1 MDIIQLL
8 PEHVANQIAAGE
20 VIGRPASAVKE
31 MLENALDSGATKI
44 KLYIKDAGKT
54 LLQVVDNGCGMSE
67 TDARMSFER
76 HATSKINK
84 VDDLFAIKTMGFRG
98 EAMSSM
104 AAIAH
109 IEMKSK
115 LTDKELGTHIFIE
128 GSQVKKQDDCS
139 CSNGTSISIKNLFY
153 NVPARRNFLKSDKV
167 ETRHIMEQFS
177 RIALANPDI
186 KMSMYLDDVEH
197 FHLEKS
203 NKRQRIVNVTGAK
216 SNQKLVPIK
225 EETTL
230 VNLSGFIGK
239 PEFCKRTR
247 GEQYFFVNNR
257 FIKSPYLHHAVKKA
271 YDGLIPDNYF
281 PSYFLYLDI
290 DPKLIDINIHPTK
303 TEIKFEDERSI
314 YAIIRS
320 AVKHSL
326 GKYNVAPTIDFNQ
339 ETAFD
344 IPVLEQGKV
353 LTQPKVK
360 VDTNFNPFEKE
371 KPTKIFSWGDVVSEN
386 KETKIQQ
393 EIEVKWNTELQNKQF
408 LQINNQFILLE
419 TENGIIIIHQ
429 QRAHERILFE
439 YYQSLLENKK
449 TKSQQLA
456 FAYNLT
462 FTNSDYLL
470 IIQLKEPL
478 RNLGFGFELK
488 GKNKIE
494 INSIPPECADG
505 NLETIFEEILEQE
518 KNNNQLVI
526 STKVKIAKVLAK
538 NIAIKKGKSLEQ
550 EEMKMLIS
558 NLFACNLPSICPSG
572 KTTIIN
578 LSLEDITKHF

>member
-1 MDIIQLL
+1 LDIIQLL

-31 MLENALDSGATKI
+31 MLENALDSGATNI
-44 KLYIKDAGKT
+44 KLYIKDSGKT

-67 TDARMSFER
+67 ADARMSFER

-84 VDDLFAIKTMGFRG
+84 ADDLFAIKTMGFRG
-98 EAMSSM
+98 EAMASL

-109 IEMKSK
+109 VEMKSK
-115 LTDKELGTHIFIE
+115 LTEKELGTHIIIE
-128 GSQVKKQDDCS
+128 GSQVKKQEDCS
-139 CSNGTSISIKNLFY
+139 CANGTSISIKNLFY

-167 ETRHIMEQFS
+167 ETRHIIEQFS

-186 KMSMYLDDVEH
+186 NMSLHLDDVEY

-203 NKRQRIVNVTGAK
+203 NKRQRIVSVTGAK
-216 SNQKLVPIK
+216 SNQKLVPIQ
-225 EETTL
+225 EQTTL
-230 VNLSGFIGK
+230 VNISGFIGK

-326 GKYNVAPTIDFNQ
+326 GKYNVAPTIDFNL
-339 ETAFD
+339 ETSFD
-344 IPVLEQGKV
+344 IPVMEKGKAY
-353 LTQPKVK
+353 TQPKVK

-371 KPTKIFSWGDVVSEN
+371 KPTEIFSWGDIVEKAN
-386 KETKIQQ
+386 IQQ
-393 EIEVKWNTELQNKQF
+393 EIEVDWTQEVQEKQL
-408 LQINNQFILLE
+408 LQIKNQFILLE
-419 TENGIIIIHQ
+419 GKGELLIIHQ
-429 QRAHERILFE
+429 QRAHERVLFE
-439 YYQSLLENKK
+439 YYQDLLENKK
-449 TKSQQLA
+449 VESQQLA
-456 FAYNLT
+456 FPFNIT
-462 FTNSDYLL
+462 FSNSDYLL
-470 IIQLKEPL
+470 ITQLEEPL
-478 RNLGFGFELK
+478 HNLGFSFKLK
-488 GKNKIE
+488 DNSIE
-494 INSIPPECADG
+494 INGIPPECTKE
-505 NLETIFEEILEQE
+505 NLEAIFEEILEQE
-518 KNNNQLVI
+518 KNDDKLKIAV
-526 STKVKIAKVLAK
+526 KEKIAKVLAK
-538 NIAIKKGKSLEQ
+538 NIAIKKGKKIEQ
-550 EEMKMLIS
+550 KEMKVLIS
-558 NLFACNLPSICPSG
+558 NLFACDLPSISPNG
-572 KTTIIN
+572 KPTIIN
-578 LSLEDITKHF
+578 LALNDITKHF

>member
-1 MDIIQLL
+1 LDIIQLL

-31 MLENALDSGATKI
+31 MLENALDSGATNI
-44 KLYIKDAGKT
+44 KLYIKDSGKT

-67 TDARMSFER
+67 ADARMSFER

-84 VDDLFAIKTMGFRG
+84 ADDLFAIKTMGFRG
-98 EAMSSM
+98 EAMASL

-109 IEMKSK
+109 VEMKSK
-115 LTDKELGTHIFIE
+115 LTEKELGTHIIIE
-128 GSQVKKQDDCS
+128 GSQVKKQEDCS
-139 CSNGTSISIKNLFY
+139 CANGTSISIKNLFY

-167 ETRHIMEQFS
+167 ETRHIIEQFS

-186 KMSMYLDDVEH
+186 NMSLHLDDVEY

-216 SNQKLVPIK
+216 SNQKLVPIQ
-225 EETTL
+225 EQTTL
-230 VNLSGFIGK
+230 VNISGFIGK

-326 GKYNVAPTIDFNQ
+326 GKYNVAPTIDFNL
-339 ETAFD
+339 ETSFD
-344 IPVLEQGKV
+344 IPVMEKGKGY
-353 LTQPKVK
+353 TQPKVK

-371 KPTKIFSWGDVVSEN
+371 KPTEIFSWGDIVEKAN
-386 KETKIQQ
+386 IQQ
-393 EIEVKWNTELQNKQF
+393 EIEVDWTQEVQEKQL
-408 LQINNQFILLE
+408 LQIKNQFILLE
-419 TENGIIIIHQ
+419 GKGELLIIHQ
-429 QRAHERILFE
+429 QRAHERVLFE
-439 YYQSLLENKK
+439 YYQDLLENKK
-449 TKSQQLA
+449 VESQQLA
-456 FAYNLT
+456 FPFNIT
-462 FTNSDYLL
+462 FSNSDYLL
-470 IIQLKEPL
+470 ITQLEEPL
-478 RNLGFGFELK
+478 HNLGFSFKLK
-488 GKNKIE
+488 DNSIE
-494 INSIPPECADG
+494 IMEFLLSVQR
-505 NLETIFEEILEQE
+505 EIWKLFLR
-518 KNNNQLVI
+518 KFW
-526 STKVKIAKVLAK
+526 S
-538 NIAIKKGKSLEQ
+538 KK
-550 EEMKMLIS
+550 KMM
-558 NLFACNLPSICPSG
+558 
-572 KTTIIN
+572 IN
-578 LSLEDITKHF
+578 

>member
-1 MDIIQLL
+1 LDIIQLL

-20 VIGRPASAVKE
+20 VIRRPASAVKE
-31 MLENALDSGATKI
+31 MLENALDSGGTNI
-44 KLYIKDAGKT
+44 KLYIKDSGKT

-67 TDARMSFER
+67 ADARMSFER
-76 HATSKINK
+76 HATSKINNA
-84 VDDLFAIKTMGFRG
+84 DDLFAIKTMGFRG
-98 EAMSSM
+98 EAMASM

-109 IEMKSK
+109 VEMKSK
-115 LTDKELGTHIFIE
+115 LTEKELGTHIIIE
-128 GSQVKKQDDCS
+128 GGQVKKQEGCS
-139 CSNGTSISIKNLFY
+139 CANGTSISIKNLFY

-186 KMSMYLDDVEH
+186 NMSLHLDDVEY
-197 FHLEKS
+197 FHLEES
-203 NKRQRIVNVTGAK
+203 NKRQRIVSVTGAK

-225 EETTL
+225 EQTTL
-230 VNLSGFIGK
+230 VNISGFIGK

-320 AVKHSL
+320 AVKYSL

-339 ETAFD
+339 ETSFD
-344 IPVLEQGKV
+344 IPVMEKGKAY
-353 LTQPKVK
+353 TQPKVK

-371 KPTKIFSWGDVVSEN
+371 KPTEIFLWEDIVEKAN
-386 KETKIQQ
+386 IQQ
-393 EIEVKWNTELQNKQF
+393 EIEVDWTQEVQEKQL
-408 LQINNQFILLE
+408 LQIKNQFILLE
-419 TENGIIIIHQ
+419 GKGELLIIHQ
-429 QRAHERILFE
+429 QRAHERVLFE
-439 YYQSLLENKK
+439 YYQDLLENKK
-449 TKSQQLA
+449 VESQQLA
-456 FAYNLT
+456 FPFNIT
-462 FTNSDYLL
+462 FSNSDYLL
-470 IIQLKEPL
+470 ITQIEESLH
-478 RNLGFGFELK
+478 NLGFSFKLK
-488 GKNKIE
+488 DNSIE
-494 INSIPPECADG
+494 INGIPPECTKE
-505 NLETIFEEILEQE
+505 NLEAIFEEILEQE
-518 KNNNQLVI
+518 KNDDKLEIAV
-526 STKVKIAKVLAK
+526 KEKIAKVLAK
-538 NIAIKKGKSLEQ
+538 NIAIKKGMKIEQ
-550 EEMKMLIS
+550 KEMKVLVS

-572 KTTIIN
+572 NPTIIN
-578 LSLEDITKHF
+578 LALNDITKHF

>member
-31 MLENALDSGATKI
+31 MLENALDSGATNI
-44 KLYIKDAGKT
+44 KLYIKDSGKT

-67 TDARMSFER
+67 ADARMSFER

-84 VDDLFAIKTMGFRG
+84 ADDLFAIKTMGFRG
-98 EAMSSM
+98 EAMASL

-109 IEMKSK
+109 VEMKSK
-115 LTDKELGTHIFIE
+115 LTEKELGTHIIIE
-128 GSQVKKQDDCS
+128 GSQVKKQEDCS
-139 CSNGTSISIKNLFY
+139 CANGTSISIKNLFY

-167 ETRHIMEQFS
+167 ETRHIIEQFS

-186 KMSMYLDDVEH
+186 NMSLHLDDVEY

-203 NKRQRIVNVTGAK
+203 NKRQRIVSVTGAK
-216 SNQKLVPIK
+216 SNQKLVPIQ
-225 EETTL
+225 EQTTL
-230 VNLSGFIGK
+230 VNISGFIGK

-326 GKYNVAPTIDFNQ
+326 GKYNVAPTIDFNL
-339 ETAFD
+339 ETSFD
-344 IPVLEQGKV
+344 IPVMEKGKAY
-353 LTQPKVK
+353 TQPKVK

-371 KPTKIFSWGDVVSEN
+371 KPTEIFSWGDIVEKAN
-386 KETKIQQ
+386 IQQ
-393 EIEVKWNTELQNKQF
+393 EIEVDWTQEVQEKQL
-408 LQINNQFILLE
+408 LQIKNQFILLE
-419 TENGIIIIHQ
+419 GKGELLIIHQ
-429 QRAHERILFE
+429 QRAHERVLFE
-439 YYQSLLENKK
+439 YYQDLLENKK
-449 TKSQQLA
+449 VESQQLA
-456 FAYNLT
+456 FPFNIT
-462 FTNSDYLL
+462 FSNSDYLL
-470 IIQLKEPL
+470 ITQLEEPL
-478 RNLGFGFELK
+478 HNLGFSFKLK
-488 GKNKIE
+488 DNSIE
-494 INSIPPECADG
+494 INGIPPECTKE
-505 NLETIFEEILEQE
+505 NLEAIFEEILEQE
-518 KNNNQLVI
+518 KNDDKLKIAV
-526 STKVKIAKVLAK
+526 KEKIAKVLAK
-538 NIAIKKGKSLEQ
+538 NIAIKKGKKIEQ
-550 EEMKMLIS
+550 KEMKVLVS
-558 NLFACNLPSICPSG
+558 NLFACDLPSISPNG
-572 KTTIIN
+572 KPTIIN
-578 LSLEDITKHF
+578 LALNDITKHF

>member
-20 VIGRPASAVKE
+20 VIRRPASAVKE
-31 MLENALDSGATKI
+31 MLENALDSGGTNI
-44 KLYIKDAGKT
+44 KLYIKDSGKT

-67 TDARMSFER
+67 ADARMSFER
-76 HATSKINK
+76 HATSKINNA
-84 VDDLFAIKTMGFRG
+84 DDLFAIKTMGFRG
-98 EAMSSM
+98 EAMASM

-109 IEMKSK
+109 VEMKSK
-115 LTDKELGTHIFIE
+115 LTEKELGTHIIIE
-128 GSQVKKQDDCS
+128 GGQVKKQEGCS
-139 CSNGTSISIKNLFY
+139 CANGTSISIKNLFY

-186 KMSMYLDDVEH
+186 NMSLHLDDVEY
-197 FHLEKS
+197 FHLEES
-203 NKRQRIVNVTGAK
+203 NKRQRIVSVTGAK

-225 EETTL
+225 EQTTL
-230 VNLSGFIGK
+230 VNIGGFIGK

-339 ETAFD
+339 ETSFD
-344 IPVLEQGKV
+344 IPVMEKGKAY
-353 LTQPKVK
+353 TQPKVK

-371 KPTKIFSWGDVVSEN
+371 KPTEIFLWEDIVEKAN
-386 KETKIQQ
+386 IQQ
-393 EIEVKWNTELQNKQF
+393 EIEVDWTQEVQEKQL
-408 LQINNQFILLE
+408 LQIKNQFILLE
-419 TENGIIIIHQ
+419 GKGELLIIHQ
-429 QRAHERILFE
+429 QRAHERVLFE
-439 YYQSLLENKK
+439 YYQDLLENKK
-449 TKSQQLA
+449 VESQQLA
-456 FAYNLT
+456 FPFNIT
-462 FTNSDYLL
+462 FSNSDYLL
-470 IIQLKEPL
+470 ITQIEESLH
-478 RNLGFGFELK
+478 NLGFSFKLK
-488 GKNKIE
+488 DNSIE
-494 INSIPPECADG
+494 INGIPPECTKE
-505 NLETIFEEILEQE
+505 NLEAIFEEILEQE
-518 KNNNQLVI
+518 KNDDKLEIAV
-526 STKVKIAKVLAK
+526 KEKIAKVLAK
-538 NIAIKKGKSLEQ
+538 NIAIKKGMKIEQ
-550 EEMKMLIS
+550 KEMKVLVS

-572 KTTIIN
+572 NPTIIN
-578 LSLEDITKHF
+578 LALNDITKHF

>member
-31 MLENALDSGATKI
+31 MLENALDSGATNI
-44 KLYIKDAGKT
+44 KLYIKDSGKT
-54 LLQVVDNGCGMSE
+54 LLQVVDNGCGMSDA
-67 TDARMSFER
+67 DARMSFER

-84 VDDLFAIKTMGFRG
+84 ADDLFAIKTMGFRG
-98 EAMSSM
+98 EAMASL

-109 IEMKSK
+109 VEMKSK
-115 LTDKELGTHIFIE
+115 LTEKELGTHIIIE
-128 GSQVKKQDDCS
+128 GGQVKKQEDCS
-139 CSNGTSISIKNLFY
+139 CANGTSISIKNLFY

-167 ETRHIMEQFS
+167 ETRHIIEQFS

-186 KMSMYLDDVEH
+186 NMSLHLDDVEY

-203 NKRQRIVNVTGAK
+203 NKRQRIVSVTGAK
-216 SNQKLVPIK
+216 SNQKLVPIQ
-225 EETTL
+225 EQTTL
-230 VNLSGFIGK
+230 VNISGFIGK

-326 GKYNVAPTIDFNQ
+326 GKYNVAPTIDFNL
-339 ETAFD
+339 ETSFD
-344 IPVLEQGKV
+344 ISIKEKGKV
-353 LTQPKVK
+353 YNQPKIK
-360 VDTNFNPFEKE
+360 VDTDFNPFEKE
-371 KPTKIFSWGDVVSEN
+371 KPTEIFSWGDIVEKAN
-386 KETKIQQ
+386 IQQ
-393 EIEVKWNTELQNKQF
+393 EIEVDWTQEIQEKQL
-408 LQINNQFILLE
+408 LQIKNQFILLE
-419 TENGIIIIHQ
+419 GKTEILIIHQ
-429 QRAHERILFE
+429 QRAHERVLFE
-439 YYQSLLENKK
+439 YYQNLFENKK
-449 TKSQQLA
+449 VESQQLA
-456 FAYNLT
+456 FPFNLT
-462 FTNSDYLL
+462 FSNSDYLL

-478 RNLGFGFELK
+478 YNLGFGFELK
-488 GKNKIE
+488 GENKIE
-494 INSIPPECADG
+494 INSIPPECAEG
-505 NLETIFEEILEQE
+505 NLEIIFEEILEQE
-518 KNNNQLVI
+518 KNDNQLVI

-538 NIAIKKGKSLEQ
+538 NIAIKKGKKIEQ
-550 EEMKMLIS
+550 KEMKVLIS
-558 NLFACNLPSICPSG
+558 NLFACDLPSISPNG
-572 KTTIIN
+572 KPTIIN
-578 LSLEDITKHF
+578 LALNDITKHF

>member
-31 MLENALDSGATKI
+31 MLENALDSGATNI
-44 KLYIKDAGKT
+44 KLYIKDSGKT

-67 TDARMSFER
+67 ADARMSFER

-84 VDDLFAIKTMGFRG
+84 ADDLFAIKTMGFRG
-98 EAMSSM
+98 EAMASL

-109 IEMKSK
+109 VEMKSK
-115 LTDKELGTHIFIE
+115 LTEKELGTHIIIE
-128 GSQVKKQDDCS
+128 GSQVKKQEDCS
-139 CSNGTSISIKNLFY
+139 CANGTSISIKNLFY

-167 ETRHIMEQFS
+167 ETRHIIEQFS

-186 KMSMYLDDVEH
+186 NMSLHLDDVEY

-203 NKRQRIVNVTGAK
+203 NKRQRIVSVTGAK
-216 SNQKLVPIK
+216 SNQKLVPIQ
-225 EETTL
+225 EQTTL
-230 VNLSGFIGK
+230 VNISGFIGK

-290 DPKLIDINIHPTK
+290 DSKLIDINIHPTK

-326 GKYNVAPTIDFNQ
+326 GKYNVAPTIDFNL
-339 ETAFD
+339 ETSFD
-344 IPVLEQGKV
+344 IPVMEKGKAY
-353 LTQPKVK
+353 TQPKVK

-371 KPTKIFSWGDVVSEN
+371 KPTEIFSWGDIVEKAN
-386 KETKIQQ
+386 IQQ
-393 EIEVKWNTELQNKQF
+393 EIEVDWTQEVQEKQL
-408 LQINNQFILLE
+408 LQIKNQFILLE
-419 TENGIIIIHQ
+419 GKGELLIIHQ
-429 QRAHERILFE
+429 QRAHERVLFE
-439 YYQSLLENKK
+439 YYQDLLENKK
-449 TKSQQLA
+449 VESQQLA
-456 FAYNLT
+456 FPFNIT
-462 FTNSDYLL
+462 FSNSDYLL
-470 IIQLKEPL
+470 ITQLEEPL
-478 RNLGFGFELK
+478 HNLGFSFKLK
-488 GKNKIE
+488 DNSIE
-494 INSIPPECADG
+494 INGIPPECTKE
-505 NLETIFEEILEQE
+505 NLEAIFEEILEQE
-518 KNNNQLVI
+518 KNDDKLKIAV
-526 STKVKIAKVLAK
+526 KEKIAKVLAK
-538 NIAIKKGKSLEQ
+538 NIAIKKGKKIEQ
-550 EEMKMLIS
+550 KEMKVLVS

-572 KTTIIN
+572 NPTIIN
-578 LSLEDITKHF
+578 LALNNITKHF

>member
-20 VIGRPASAVKE
+20 VIRRPASAVKE
-31 MLENALDSGATKI
+31 MLENALDSGGTNI
-44 KLYIKDAGKT
+44 KLYIKDSGKT

-67 TDARMSFER
+67 ADARMSFER
-76 HATSKINK
+76 HATSKINNA
-84 VDDLFAIKTMGFRG
+84 DDLFAIKTMGFRG
-98 EAMSSM
+98 EAMASM

-109 IEMKSK
+109 VEMKSK
-115 LTDKELGTHIFIE
+115 LTEKELGTHIIIE
-128 GSQVKKQDDCS
+128 GGQVKKQEGCS
-139 CSNGTSISIKNLFY
+139 CANGTSISIKNLFY

-186 KMSMYLDDVEH
+186 NMSLHLDDVEY
-197 FHLEKS
+197 FHLEES
-203 NKRQRIVNVTGAK
+203 NKRQRIVSVTGAK

-225 EETTL
+225 EQTTL
-230 VNLSGFIGK
+230 VNISGFIGK

-339 ETAFD
+339 ETSFD
-344 IPVLEQGKV
+344 IPVMEKGKAY
-353 LTQPKVK
+353 TQPKVK

-371 KPTKIFSWGDVVSEN
+371 KPTEIFSWEDIVEKAN
-386 KETKIQQ
+386 IQQ
-393 EIEVKWNTELQNKQF
+393 KIEVDWTQEVQEKQL
-408 LQINNQFILLE
+408 LQIKNQFILLE
-419 TENGIIIIHQ
+419 GKGELLIIHQ
-429 QRAHERILFE
+429 QRAHERVLFE
-439 YYQSLLENKK
+439 YYQDLLENKK
-449 TKSQQLA
+449 VESQQLA
-456 FAYNLT
+456 FPFNIT
-462 FTNSDYLL
+462 FSNSDYLL
-470 IIQLKEPL
+470 ITQIEESLH
-478 RNLGFGFELK
+478 NLGFSFKLK
-488 GKNKIE
+488 DNSIE
-494 INSIPPECADG
+494 INGIPPECTKE
-505 NLETIFEEILEQE
+505 NLEAIFEEILEQE
-518 KNNNQLVI
+518 KNDDKLEIAV
-526 STKVKIAKVLAK
+526 KEKIAKVLAK
-538 NIAIKKGKSLEQ
+538 NIAIKKGMKIEQ
-550 EEMKMLIS
+550 KEMKVLVS

-572 KTTIIN
+572 NPTIIN
-578 LSLEDITKHF
+578 LALNDITKHF

>member
-1 MDIIQLL
+1 LDIIQLL

-31 MLENALDSGATKI
+31 MLENALDSGATNI
-44 KLYIKDAGKT
+44 KLYIKDSGKT

-67 TDARMSFER
+67 ADARMSFER

-84 VDDLFAIKTMGFRG
+84 ADDLFAIKTMGFRG
-98 EAMSSM
+98 EAMASL

-109 IEMKSK
+109 VEMKSK
-115 LTDKELGTHIFIE
+115 LTEKELGTHIIIE
-128 GSQVKKQDDCS
+128 GSQVKKQEDCS
-139 CSNGTSISIKNLFY
+139 CANGTSISIKNLFY

-167 ETRHIMEQFS
+167 ETRHIIEQFS

-186 KMSMYLDDVEH
+186 NMSLHLDDVEY

-203 NKRQRIVNVTGAK
+203 NKRQRIVSVTGAK
-216 SNQKLVPIK
+216 SNQKLVPIQ
-225 EETTL
+225 EQTTL
-230 VNLSGFIGK
+230 VNISGFIGK

-326 GKYNVAPTIDFNQ
+326 GKYNVAPTIDFNL
-339 ETAFD
+339 ETSFD
-344 IPVLEQGKV
+344 IPVMEKGKAY
-353 LTQPKVK
+353 TQPKVK

-371 KPTKIFSWGDVVSEN
+371 KPTEIFSWGDIVEKAN
-386 KETKIQQ
+386 IQQ
-393 EIEVKWNTELQNKQF
+393 EIEVDWTQEVQEKQL
-408 LQINNQFILLE
+408 LQIKNQFILLE
-419 TENGIIIIHQ
+419 GKGELLIIHQ
-429 QRAHERILFE
+429 QRAHERVLFE
-439 YYQSLLENKK
+439 YYQDLLENKK
-449 TKSQQLA
+449 VESQQLA
-456 FAYNLT
+456 FPFNIT
-462 FTNSDYLL
+462 FSNSDYLL
-470 IIQLKEPL
+470 ITQLEEPL
-478 RNLGFGFELK
+478 HNLGFSFKLK
-488 GKNKIE
+488 DNSIE
-494 INSIPPECADG
+494 INGIPPECTKE
-505 NLETIFEEILEQE
+505 NLEAIFEEILEQE
-518 KNNNQLVI
+518 KNDDKLKIVV
-526 STKVKIAKVLAK
+526 KEKIAKVLAK
-538 NIAIKKGKSLEQ
+538 NIAIKKGKKIEQ
-550 EEMKMLIS
+550 KEMKVLIS
-558 NLFACNLPSICPSG
+558 NLFACDLPSISPNG
-572 KTTIIN
+572 KPTIIN
-578 LSLEDITKHF
+578 LALNDITKHF

>member
-31 MLENALDSGATKI
+31 MLENALDSGATNI
-44 KLYIKDAGKT
+44 KLYIKDSGKT

-67 TDARMSFER
+67 VDARMSFER

-84 VDDLFAIKTMGFRG
+84 ADDLFAIKTMGFRG
-98 EAMSSM
+98 EAMASL

-109 IEMKSK
+109 VEMKSK
-115 LTDKELGTHIFIE
+115 LTEKELGTHIIIE
-128 GSQVKKQDDCS
+128 GSQVKKQEDCS
-139 CSNGTSISIKNLFY
+139 CANGTSISIKNLFY

-167 ETRHIMEQFS
+167 ETRHIIEQFS

-186 KMSMYLDDVEH
+186 NMSLHLDDVEY

-203 NKRQRIVNVTGAK
+203 NKRQRIVSVTGAK
-216 SNQKLVPIK
+216 SNQKLVPIQ
-225 EETTL
+225 EQTTL
-230 VNLSGFIGK
+230 VNISGFIGK

-326 GKYNVAPTIDFNQ
+326 GKYNVAPTIDFNL
-339 ETAFD
+339 ETSFD
-344 IPVLEQGKV
+344 IPVMEKGKAY
-353 LTQPKVK
+353 TQPKVK

-371 KPTKIFSWGDVVSEN
+371 KPTEIFSWGDIVEKAN
-386 KETKIQQ
+386 IQQ
-393 EIEVKWNTELQNKQF
+393 EIEVDWTQEVQEKQL
-408 LQINNQFILLE
+408 LQIKNQFILLE
-419 TENGIIIIHQ
+419 GKGELLIIHQ
-429 QRAHERILFE
+429 QRAHERVLFE
-439 YYQSLLENKK
+439 YYQDLLENKK
-449 TKSQQLA
+449 VESQQLA
-456 FAYNLT
+456 FPFNIT
-462 FTNSDYLL
+462 FSNSDYLL
-470 IIQLKEPL
+470 ITQLEEPL
-478 RNLGFGFELK
+478 HNLGFSFKLK
-488 GKNKIE
+488 DNSIE
-494 INSIPPECADG
+494 INGIPPECTKE
-505 NLETIFEEILEQE
+505 NLEAIFEEILEQE
-518 KNNNQLVI
+518 KNDDKLKIAV
-526 STKVKIAKVLAK
+526 KEKIAKVLAK
-538 NIAIKKGKSLEQ
+538 NIAIKKGKKIEQ
-550 EEMKMLIS
+550 KEMKVLIS
-558 NLFACNLPSICPSG
+558 NLFACDLPSISPNG
-572 KTTIIN
+572 KPTIIN
-578 LSLEDITKHF
+578 LALNDITKHF

>member
-31 MLENALDSGATKI
+31 MLENALDSGATNI
-44 KLYIKDAGKT
+44 KLYIKDSGKT

-67 TDARMSFER
+67 ADARMSFER

-84 VDDLFAIKTMGFRG
+84 ADDLFAIKTMGFRG
-98 EAMSSM
+98 EAMASL

-109 IEMKSK
+109 VEMKSK
-115 LTDKELGTHIFIE
+115 LTEKELGTHIIIE
-128 GSQVKKQDDCS
+128 GSQVKKQEDCS
-139 CSNGTSISIKNLFY
+139 CANGTSISIKNLFY

-167 ETRHIMEQFS
+167 ETRHIIEQFS

-186 KMSMYLDDVEH
+186 NMSLHLDDVEY

-203 NKRQRIVNVTGAK
+203 NKRQRIVSVTGAK
-216 SNQKLVPIK
+216 SNQKLVPIQ
-225 EETTL
+225 EQTTL
-230 VNLSGFIGK
+230 VNISGFIGK

-326 GKYNVAPTIDFNQ
+326 GKYNVAPTIDFNL
-339 ETAFD
+339 ETSFD
-344 IPVLEQGKV
+344 IPVMEKGKAY
-353 LTQPKVK
+353 TQPKVK

-371 KPTKIFSWGDVVSEN
+371 KPTEIFSWGDIVEKAN
-386 KETKIQQ
+386 IQQ
-393 EIEVKWNTELQNKQF
+393 EIEVDWTQEVQEKQL
-408 LQINNQFILLE
+408 LQIKNQFILLE
-419 TENGIIIIHQ
+419 GKGELLIIHQ
-429 QRAHERILFE
+429 QRAHERVLFE
-439 YYQSLLENKK
+439 YYQDLLENKK
-449 TKSQQLA
+449 VESQQLA
-456 FAYNLT
+456 FPFNIT
-462 FTNSDYLL
+462 FSNSDYLL
-470 IIQLKEPL
+470 ITQLEEPL
-478 RNLGFGFELK
+478 HNLGFSFKLK
-488 GKNKIE
+488 DNSIE
-494 INSIPPECADG
+494 INGIPPECTKE
-505 NLETIFEEILEQE
+505 NLEAIFEEILEQE
-518 KNNNQLVI
+518 KNDDKLKI
-526 STKVKIAKVLAK
+526 AIKEKIAKVLAK
-538 NIAIKKGKSLEQ
+538 NIAIKKGKKIEQ
-550 EEMKMLIS
+550 KEMKVLVS
-558 NLFACNLPSICPSG
+558 NLFACDLPSISPNG
-572 KTTIIN
+572 KPTIIN
-578 LSLEDITKHF
+578 LALNDITKHF

>member
-31 MLENALDSGATKI
+31 MLENALDSGATNI
-44 KLYIKDAGKT
+44 KLYIKDSGKT

-67 TDARMSFER
+67 ADARMSFER

-84 VDDLFAIKTMGFRG
+84 ADDLFAIKTMGFRG
-98 EAMSSM
+98 EAMASL

-109 IEMKSK
+109 VEMKSK
-115 LTDKELGTHIFIE
+115 LTEKELGTHIIIE
-128 GSQVKKQDDCS
+128 GSQVKKQEDCS
-139 CSNGTSISIKNLFY
+139 CANGTSISIKNLFY

-167 ETRHIMEQFS
+167 ETRHIIEQFS

-186 KMSMYLDDVEH
+186 NMSLHLDDVEY

-203 NKRQRIVNVTGAK
+203 NKRQRIVSVTGAK
-216 SNQKLVPIK
+216 SNQKLVPIQ
-225 EETTL
+225 EQTTL
-230 VNLSGFIGK
+230 VNISGFIGK

-326 GKYNVAPTIDFNQ
+326 GKYNVAPTIDFNL
-339 ETAFD
+339 ETSFD
-344 IPVLEQGKV
+344 IPVMEKGKAY
-353 LTQPKVK
+353 TQPKVK

-371 KPTKIFSWGDVVSEN
+371 KPTEIFSWGDIVEKAN
-386 KETKIQQ
+386 IQQ
-393 EIEVKWNTELQNKQF
+393 EIEVDWTQEVQEKQL
-408 LQINNQFILLE
+408 LQIKNQFILLE
-419 TENGIIIIHQ
+419 GKGELLIIHQ
-429 QRAHERILFE
+429 QRAHERVLFE
-439 YYQSLLENKK
+439 YYQDLLENKK
-449 TKSQQLA
+449 VESQQLA
-456 FAYNLT
+456 FPFNIT
-462 FTNSDYLL
+462 FSNSDYLL
-470 IIQLKEPL
+470 ITQLEEPL
-478 RNLGFGFELK
+478 HNLGFSFKLK
-488 GKNKIE
+488 DNSIE
-494 INSIPPECADG
+494 INGIPPECTKE
-505 NLETIFEEILEQE
+505 NLEAIFEEILKQE
-518 KNNNQLVI
+518 KNDDTLKIAV
-526 STKVKIAKVLAK
+526 KEKIAKVLAK
-538 NIAIKKGKSLEQ
+538 NIAIKKGKKIEQ
-550 EEMKMLIS
+550 KEMKVLIS
-558 NLFACNLPSICPSG
+558 NLFACDLPSISPNG
-572 KTTIIN
+572 KPTIIN
-578 LSLEDITKHF
+578 LALNDITKHF

>member
-20 VIGRPASAVKE
+20 VIRRPASAVKE
-31 MLENALDSGATKI
+31 MLENALDSGGTNI
-44 KLYIKDAGKT
+44 KLYIKDSGKT

-67 TDARMSFER
+67 ADARMSFER
-76 HATSKINK
+76 HATSKINNA
-84 VDDLFAIKTMGFRG
+84 DDLFAIKTMGFRG
-98 EAMSSM
+98 EAMASM

-109 IEMKSK
+109 VEMKSK
-115 LTDKELGTHIFIE
+115 LTEKELGTHIIIE
-128 GSQVKKQDDCS
+128 GGQVKKQEGCS
-139 CSNGTSISIKNLFY
+139 CANGTSISIKNLFY

-167 ETRHIMEQFS
+167 ETRHIMEQFI

-186 KMSMYLDDVEH
+186 NMSLHLDDVEY
-197 FHLEKS
+197 FHLEES
-203 NKRQRIVNVTGAK
+203 NKRQRIVSVTGAK

-225 EETTL
+225 EQTTL
-230 VNLSGFIGK
+230 VNIGGFIGK

-339 ETAFD
+339 ETSFD
-344 IPVLEQGKV
+344 IPVMEKGKAY
-353 LTQPKVK
+353 TQPKVK

-371 KPTKIFSWGDVVSEN
+371 KPTEIFLWEDIVEKAN
-386 KETKIQQ
+386 IQQ
-393 EIEVKWNTELQNKQF
+393 EIEVDWTQEVQEKQL
-408 LQINNQFILLE
+408 LQIKNQFILLE
-419 TENGIIIIHQ
+419 GKGELLIIHQ
-429 QRAHERILFE
+429 QRAHERVLFE
-439 YYQSLLENKK
+439 YYQDLLENKK
-449 TKSQQLA
+449 VESQQLA
-456 FAYNLT
+456 FPFNIT
-462 FTNSDYLL
+462 FSNSDYLL
-470 IIQLKEPL
+470 ITQIEESLH
-478 RNLGFGFELK
+478 NLGFSFKLK
-488 GKNKIE
+488 DNSIE
-494 INSIPPECADG
+494 INGIPPECTKE
-505 NLETIFEEILEQE
+505 NLEAIFEEILEQE
-518 KNNNQLVI
+518 KNDDKLEIAV
-526 STKVKIAKVLAK
+526 KEKIAKVLAK
-538 NIAIKKGKSLEQ
+538 NIAIKKGMKIEQ
-550 EEMKMLIS
+550 KEMKVLVS

-572 KTTIIN
+572 NPTIIN
-578 LSLEDITKHF
+578 LALNDITKHF

>member
-1 MDIIQLL
+1 LDIIQLL

-31 MLENALDSGATKI
+31 MLENALDSGATNI
-44 KLYIKDAGKT
+44 KLYIKDSGKT
-54 LLQVVDNGCGMSE
+54 LLQVVDNGCGMSDA
-67 TDARMSFER
+67 DARMSFER

-84 VDDLFAIKTMGFRG
+84 ADDLFAIKTMGFRG
-98 EAMSSM
+98 EAMASL

-109 IEMKSK
+109 VEMKSK
-115 LTDKELGTHIFIE
+115 LTEKELGTHIIIE
-128 GSQVKKQDDCS
+128 GGQVKKQEDCS
-139 CSNGTSISIKNLFY
+139 CANGTSISIKNLFY

-167 ETRHIMEQFS
+167 ETRHIIEQFS

-186 KMSMYLDDVEH
+186 NMSLHLDDLEY

-203 NKRQRIVNVTGAK
+203 NKRQRIVSVTGAK
-216 SNQKLVPIK
+216 SNQKLVPIQ
-225 EETTL
+225 EQTTL
-230 VNLSGFIGK
+230 VNISGFIGK

-326 GKYNVAPTIDFNQ
+326 GKYNVAPTIDFNL
-339 ETAFD
+339 ETSFD
-344 IPVLEQGKV
+344 ISIKEKGKV
-353 LTQPKVK
+353 YNQPKIK
-360 VDTNFNPFEKE
+360 VDTDFNPFEKE
-371 KPTKIFSWGDVVSEN
+371 KPTEIFSWGDIVEKAN
-386 KETKIQQ
+386 IQQ
-393 EIEVKWNTELQNKQF
+393 EIEVDWTQKIQEKQL
-408 LQINNQFILLE
+408 LQIKNKFILLE
-419 TENGIIIIHQ
+419 GKTEILIIHQ
-429 QRAHERILFE
+429 QRAHERVLFE
-439 YYQSLLENKK
+439 YYQNLFENKK
-449 TKSQQLA
+449 VESQQLA
-456 FAYNLT
+456 FPFNLT
-462 FTNSDYLL
+462 FSNSDYLL

-478 RNLGFGFELK
+478 YNLGFGFELK
-488 GKNKIE
+488 GENKIE
-494 INSIPPECADG
+494 INSIPPECAEG
-505 NLETIFEEILEQE
+505 NLEIIFEEILEQE
-518 KNNNQLVI
+518 KNDNQLVI

-538 NIAIKKGKSLEQ
+538 NIAIKKGKKIEQ
-550 EEMKMLIS
+550 NEMKVLIS
-558 NLFACNLPSICPSG
+558 NLFACDLPSISPNG
-572 KTTIIN
+572 KPTIIN
-578 LSLEDITKHF
+578 LALNDITKHF

>member
-31 MLENALDSGATKI
+31 MLENALDSGATNI
-44 KLYIKDAGKT
+44 KLYIKDSGKT

-67 TDARMSFER
+67 ADARMSFER

-84 VDDLFAIKTMGFRG
+84 ADDLFAIKTMGFRG
-98 EAMSSM
+98 EAMASL

-109 IEMKSK
+109 VEMKSK
-115 LTDKELGTHIFIE
+115 LTEKELGTHIIIE
-128 GSQVKKQDDCS
+128 GSQVKKQEDCS
-139 CSNGTSISIKNLFY
+139 CANGTSISIKNLFY

-167 ETRHIMEQFS
+167 ETRHIIEQFS

-186 KMSMYLDDVEH
+186 NMSLHLDDVEY

-203 NKRQRIVNVTGAK
+203 NKRQRIVSVTGAK
-216 SNQKLVPIK
+216 SNQKLVPIQ
-225 EETTL
+225 EQTTL
-230 VNLSGFIGK
+230 VNISGFIGK

-326 GKYNVAPTIDFNQ
+326 GKYNVAPTIDFNL
-339 ETAFD
+339 ETSFD
-344 IPVLEQGKV
+344 IPVMEKGKAY
-353 LTQPKVK
+353 TQPKVK

-371 KPTKIFSWGDVVSEN
+371 KPTEIFSWGDIVEKAN
-386 KETKIQQ
+386 IQQ
-393 EIEVKWNTELQNKQF
+393 EIEVDWTQEVQEKQL
-408 LQINNQFILLE
+408 LQIKNQFILLE
-419 TENGIIIIHQ
+419 GKGELLIIHQ
-429 QRAHERILFE
+429 QRAHERVLFE
-439 YYQSLLENKK
+439 YYQDLLENKK
-449 TKSQQLA
+449 VESQQLA
-456 FAYNLT
+456 FPFNIT
-462 FTNSDYLL
+462 FSNSDYLL
-470 IIQLKEPL
+470 ITQLEEPL
-478 RNLGFGFELK
+478 HNLGFSFKLK
-488 GKNKIE
+488 DNSIE
-494 INSIPPECADG
+494 INGIPPECTKE
-505 NLETIFEEILEQE
+505 NLEAIFEEILEQE
-518 KNNNQLVI
+518 KNDDKLKIAV
-526 STKVKIAKVLAK
+526 KEKIAKVLAK
-538 NIAIKKGKSLEQ
+538 NIAIKKGKKIEQ
-550 EEMKMLIS
+550 KEMKVLVS

-572 KTTIIN
+572 NPTIIN
-578 LSLEDITKHF
+578 LALNNITKHF

>member
-31 MLENALDSGATKI
+31 MLENALDSGATNI
-44 KLYIKDAGKT
+44 KLYIKDSGKT

-67 TDARMSFER
+67 ADARMSFER

-84 VDDLFAIKTMGFRG
+84 ADDLFAIKTMGFRG
-98 EAMSSM
+98 EAMASL

-109 IEMKSK
+109 VEMKSK
-115 LTDKELGTHIFIE
+115 LTEKELGTHIIIE
-128 GSQVKKQDDCS
+128 GSQVKKQEDCS
-139 CSNGTSISIKNLFY
+139 CANGTSISIKNLFY

-167 ETRHIMEQFS
+167 ETRHIIEQFS

-186 KMSMYLDDVEH
+186 NMSLHLDDVEY

-203 NKRQRIVNVTGAK
+203 NKRQRIVSVTGAK
-216 SNQKLVPIK
+216 SNQKLVPIQ
-225 EETTL
+225 EQTTL
-230 VNLSGFIGK
+230 VNISGFIGK

-326 GKYNVAPTIDFNQ
+326 GKYNVAPTIDFNL
-339 ETAFD
+339 ETSFD
-344 IPVLEQGKV
+344 IPVMEKGKAY
-353 LTQPKVK
+353 TQPKVK

-371 KPTKIFSWGDVVSEN
+371 KPTEIFSWGDIVEKAN
-386 KETKIQQ
+386 IQQ
-393 EIEVKWNTELQNKQF
+393 EIEVDWTQEVQEKQL
-408 LQINNQFILLE
+408 LQIKNQFILLE
-419 TENGIIIIHQ
+419 GKGELLIIHQ
-429 QRAHERILFE
+429 QRAHERVLFE
-439 YYQSLLENKK
+439 YYQDLLENKK
-449 TKSQQLA
+449 VESQQLA
-456 FAYNLT
+456 FPFNIT
-462 FTNSDYLL
+462 FSNSDYLL
-470 IIQLKEPL
+470 ITQLEEPL
-478 RNLGFGFELK
+478 HNLGFSFKLK
-488 GKNKIE
+488 DNSIE
-494 INSIPPECADG
+494 INGIPPECTKE
-505 NLETIFEEILEQE
+505 NLEAIFEEILEQE
-518 KNNNQLVI
+518 KNDDKLKIVV
-526 STKVKIAKVLAK
+526 KEKIAKVLAK
-538 NIAIKKGKSLEQ
+538 NIAIKKGKKIEQ
-550 EEMKMLIS
+550 NEMKVLIS
-558 NLFACNLPSICPSG
+558 NLFACDLPSISPNG
-572 KTTIIN
+572 KPTIIN
-578 LSLEDITKHF
+578 LALNDITNHF

>member
-31 MLENALDSGATKI
+31 MLENALDSGATNI
-44 KLYIKDAGKT
+44 KLYIKDSGKT

-67 TDARMSFER
+67 VDARMSFER

-84 VDDLFAIKTMGFRG
+84 ADDLFAIKTMGFRG
-98 EAMSSM
+98 EAMASL

-109 IEMKSK
+109 VEMKSK
-115 LTDKELGTHIFIE
+115 LTEKELGTHIIIE
-128 GSQVKKQDDCS
+128 GSQVKKQEDCS
-139 CSNGTSISIKNLFY
+139 CANGTSISIKNLFY

-167 ETRHIMEQFS
+167 ETRHIIEQFS

-186 KMSMYLDDVEH
+186 NMSLHLDDVEY

-203 NKRQRIVNVTGAK
+203 NKRQRIVSVTGAK
-216 SNQKLVPIK
+216 SNQKLVPIQ
-225 EETTL
+225 EQTTL
-230 VNLSGFIGK
+230 VNISGFIGK

-326 GKYNVAPTIDFNQ
+326 GKYNVAPTIDFNL
-339 ETAFD
+339 ETSFD
-344 IPVLEQGKV
+344 IPVMEKGKAY
-353 LTQPKVK
+353 TQPKVK

-371 KPTKIFSWGDVVSEN
+371 KPTEIFSWGDIVEKAN
-386 KETKIQQ
+386 IQQ
-393 EIEVKWNTELQNKQF
+393 EIEVDWTQEVQEKQL
-408 LQINNQFILLE
+408 LQIKNQFILLE
-419 TENGIIIIHQ
+419 GKGELLIIHQ
-429 QRAHERILFE
+429 QRAHERVLFE
-439 YYQSLLENKK
+439 YYQDLLENKK
-449 TKSQQLA
+449 VESQQLA
-456 FAYNLT
+456 FPFNIT
-462 FTNSDYLL
+462 FSNSDYLL
-470 IIQLKEPL
+470 ITQLEEPL
-478 RNLGFGFELK
+478 HNLGFSFKLK
-488 GKNKIE
+488 DNSIE
-494 INSIPPECADG
+494 INGIPPECTKE
-505 NLETIFEEILEQE
+505 NLEAIFEEILEQE
-518 KNNNQLVI
+518 KNDDKLKI
-526 STKVKIAKVLAK
+526 AIKEKIAKVLAK
-538 NIAIKKGKSLEQ
+538 NIAIKKGKKIEQ
-550 EEMKMLIS
+550 KEMKVLIS
-558 NLFACNLPSICPSG
+558 NLFACDLPSISPNG
-572 KTTIIN
+572 KPTIIN
-578 LSLEDITKHF
+578 LALNDITKHF

>member
-1 MDIIQLL
+1 LDIIQLL

-31 MLENALDSGATKI
+31 MLENALDSGATNI
-44 KLYIKDAGKT
+44 KLYIKDSGKT

-67 TDARMSFER
+67 ADARMSFER

-84 VDDLFAIKTMGFRG
+84 ADDLFAIKTMGFRG
-98 EAMSSM
+98 EAMASL

-109 IEMKSK
+109 VEMKSK
-115 LTDKELGTHIFIE
+115 LTEKELGTHIIIE
-128 GSQVKKQDDCS
+128 GSQVKKQEDCS
-139 CSNGTSISIKNLFY
+139 CANGTSISIKNLFY

-167 ETRHIMEQFS
+167 ETRHIIEQFS

-186 KMSMYLDDVEH
+186 NMSLHLDDVEY

-203 NKRQRIVNVTGAK
+203 NKRQRIVSVTGAK
-216 SNQKLVPIK
+216 SNQKLVPIQ
-225 EETTL
+225 EQTTL
-230 VNLSGFIGK
+230 VNISGFIGK

-326 GKYNVAPTIDFNQ
+326 GKYNVAPTIDFNL
-339 ETAFD
+339 ETSFD
-344 IPVLEQGKV
+344 IPVMEKGKAY
-353 LTQPKVK
+353 TQPKVK

-371 KPTKIFSWGDVVSEN
+371 KPTEIFSWGDIVEKAN
-386 KETKIQQ
+386 IQQ
-393 EIEVKWNTELQNKQF
+393 EIEVDWTQEVQEKQL
-408 LQINNQFILLE
+408 LQIKNQFILLE
-419 TENGIIIIHQ
+419 GKGELLIIHQ
-429 QRAHERILFE
+429 QRAHERVLFE
-439 YYQSLLENKK
+439 YYQDLLENKK
-449 TKSQQLA
+449 VESQQLA
-456 FAYNLT
+456 FPFNIT
-462 FTNSDYLL
+462 FSNSDYLL
-470 IIQLKEPL
+470 ITQLEEPL
-478 RNLGFGFELK
+478 HNLGFSFKLK
-488 GKNKIE
+488 DNSIE
-494 INSIPPECADG
+494 INGIPPECTKE
-505 NLETIFEEILEQE
+505 NLEAIFEEILEQE
-518 KNNNQLVI
+518 KNDDKLKI
-526 STKVKIAKVLAK
+526 AIKEKIAKVLAK
-538 NIAIKKGKSLEQ
+538 NIAIKKGKKIEQ
-550 EEMKMLIS
+550 KEMKVLVS
-558 NLFACNLPSICPSG
+558 NLFACDLPSISPNG
-572 KTTIIN
+572 KPTIIN
-578 LSLEDITKHF
+578 LALNDITKHF

>member
-31 MLENALDSGATKI
+31 MLENALDSGATNI
-44 KLYIKDAGKT
+44 KLYIKDSGKT

-67 TDARMSFER
+67 VDARMSFER

-84 VDDLFAIKTMGFRG
+84 ADDLFAIKTMGFRG
-98 EAMSSM
+98 EAMASL

-109 IEMKSK
+109 VEIKSK
-115 LTDKELGTHIFIE
+115 LTEKELGTHIIIE
-128 GSQVKKQDDCS
+128 GSQVKKQEDCS
-139 CSNGTSISIKNLFY
+139 CANGTSISIKNLFY

-167 ETRHIMEQFS
+167 ETRHIIEQFS

-186 KMSMYLDDVEH
+186 NMSLHLDDVEY

-203 NKRQRIVNVTGAK
+203 NKRKRIVSVTGAK
-216 SNQKLVPIK
+216 SNQKLVPIQ
-225 EETTL
+225 EQTTL
-230 VNLSGFIGK
+230 VNISGFIGK

-326 GKYNVAPTIDFNQ
+326 GKYNVAPTIDFNL
-339 ETAFD
+339 ETSFD
-344 IPVLEQGKV
+344 IPVMEKGKAY
-353 LTQPKVK
+353 TQPKVK

-371 KPTKIFSWGDVVSEN
+371 KPTEIFSWGDIVEKAN
-386 KETKIQQ
+386 IQQ
-393 EIEVKWNTELQNKQF
+393 EIEVDWTQEVQEKQL
-408 LQINNQFILLE
+408 LQIKNQFILLE
-419 TENGIIIIHQ
+419 GKGELLIIHQ
-429 QRAHERILFE
+429 QRAHERVLFE
-439 YYQSLLENKK
+439 YYQDLLENKK
-449 TKSQQLA
+449 VESQQLA
-456 FAYNLT
+456 FPFNIT
-462 FTNSDYLL
+462 FSNSDYLL
-470 IIQLKEPL
+470 ITQLEEPL
-478 RNLGFGFELK
+478 HNLGFSFKLK
-488 GKNKIE
+488 DNSIE
-494 INSIPPECADG
+494 INGIPPECTKG
-505 NLETIFEEILEQE
+505 NLEAIFEEILEQE
-518 KNNNQLVI
+518 KNDDKLKIAV
-526 STKVKIAKVLAK
+526 KEKIAKVLAK
-538 NIAIKKGKSLEQ
+538 NIAIKKGKKIEQ
-550 EEMKMLIS
+550 KEMKVLIS
-558 NLFACNLPSICPSG
+558 NLFACDLPSISPNG
-572 KTTIIN
+572 KPTIIN
-578 LSLEDITKHF
+578 LALNDITKHF